1 MKNRRDAFT
10 IIEVMVSVLLISVV
24 ILAIIQMQQD
34 TKNMALYL
42 SDRGKQELSNTLFLD
57 KSVARYNKDEKDAYS
72 IIETQSFSINDDKV
86 KSVLKDISRKIN
98 ISEPVN
104 LGDEELIPINLN
116 YIMLKAQYS
125 ARFIHFE
132 L

>member
-1 MKNRRDAFT
+1 LRKAFT

-24 ILAIIQMQQD
+24 ILAIIQMQKQ
-34 TKNMALYL
+34 TKDMALYL
-42 SDRGKQELSNTLFLD
+42 SDRGKNELSNTLFLD
-57 KSVARYNKDEKDAYS
+57 KSISKYNKAEKDAYT
-72 IIETQSFSINDDKV
+72 ILQAQSFHINDDETK
-86 KSVLKDISRKIN
+86 KILKNISRKIN
-98 ISEPVN
+98 ISDP
-104 LGDEELIPINLN
+104 LIMGDEQLIPINLN

>member
-1 MKNRRDAFT
+1 MRKAFT

-24 ILAIIQMQQD
+24 ILAIIQMQKQ
-34 TKNMALYL
+34 TKDMALYL
-42 SDRGKQELSNTLFLD
+42 SDRGKNELSNTLFLD
-57 KSVARYNKDEKDAYS
+57 KSISKYNKAEKDAYT
-72 IIETQSFSINDDKV
+72 ILQAQSFHINDDETK
-86 KSVLKDISRKIN
+86 KILKNISRKIN
-98 ISEPVN
+98 ISDP
-104 LGDEELIPINLN
+104 LIMGDEQLIPINLN

>member
-1 MKNRRDAFT
+1 LKNRRDAFT